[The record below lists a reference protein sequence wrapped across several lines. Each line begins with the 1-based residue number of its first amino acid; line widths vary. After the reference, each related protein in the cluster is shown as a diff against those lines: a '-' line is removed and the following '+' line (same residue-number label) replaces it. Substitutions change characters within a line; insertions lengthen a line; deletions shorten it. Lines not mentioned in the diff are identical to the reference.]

1 MAVSATLPTP
11 SHNAGA
17 QAQGVLLVAQALD
30 QMRQAMSKLD
40 PTSPIGLAVSR
51 ALNDIGKKVGA
62 APPETQVNSLQ
73 SQLIEAKRGAM
84 QRLALQQPGG
94 GAAAAAP
101 GGGGGP
107 PGPSGPAA
115 APPMAA

>member
-1 MAVSATLPTP
+1 MPVSAPLPAP

-17 QAQGVLLVAQALD
+17 QAQGILLVAQALD

-73 SQLIEAKRGAM
+73 SQLIEAKRSAM
-84 QRLALQQPGG
+84 QRQQLQQGG

-101 GGGGGP
+101 GGGGAP
-107 PGPSGPAA
+107 PGPGAVPSAPA
-115 APPMAA
+115 MAA